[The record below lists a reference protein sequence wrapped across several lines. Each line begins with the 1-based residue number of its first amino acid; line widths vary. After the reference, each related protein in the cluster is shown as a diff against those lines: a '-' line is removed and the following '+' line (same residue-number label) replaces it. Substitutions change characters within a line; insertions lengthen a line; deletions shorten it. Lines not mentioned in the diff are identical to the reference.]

1 MIKERLGLFKRKS
14 FIKLV
19 CFLFGHNVFQT
30 DPARWQCAR
39 CDKGIWKHGD
49 W

>member
-1 MIKERLGLFKRKS
+1 MNTGLLKPEWMVR
-14 FIKLV
+14 LV

-39 CDKGIWKHGD
+39 CDKPIYRSR
-49 W
+49 